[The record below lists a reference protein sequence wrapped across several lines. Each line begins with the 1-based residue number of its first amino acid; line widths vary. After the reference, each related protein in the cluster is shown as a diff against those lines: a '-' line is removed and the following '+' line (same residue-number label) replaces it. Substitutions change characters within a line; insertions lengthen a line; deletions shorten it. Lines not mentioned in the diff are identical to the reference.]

1 VTVGDDDPPVIVNR
15 AGEVE
20 KPEPLPAIVDLQVQL
35 AAYRAAL
42 AVYSG
47 MMPPSLMDFLK

>member
-1 VTVGDDDPPVIVNR
+1 VTAGDDDPPVIVNR

>member
-1 VTVGDDDPPVIVNR
+1 VRVGDDDPPVILNR

-20 KPEPLPAIVDLQVQL
+20 EPEPPTAIADLQVQL

-42 AVYSG
+42 AVYSR